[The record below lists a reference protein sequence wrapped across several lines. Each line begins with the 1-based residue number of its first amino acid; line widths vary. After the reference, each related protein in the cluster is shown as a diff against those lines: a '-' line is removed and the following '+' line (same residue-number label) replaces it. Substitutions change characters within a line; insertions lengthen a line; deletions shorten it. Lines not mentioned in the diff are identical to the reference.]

1 MASAINKAV
10 MVKFRYNE
18 EFIKASL
25 ENLLPNGYNYV
36 YHYYYIYIYFTL
48 AYEHISPYMSI

>member
-1 MASAINKAV
+1 MANAINKAV
-10 MVKFRYNE
+10 MVKFRYIE

-36 YHYYYIYIYFTL
+36 YHYICIYIYCIL